1 MMTPTVSVIM
11 PVYNTAK
18 YVEAAIDSVL
28 AQTFTNFELLIID
41 DEGSD
46 SSIDLCR
53 AYDDRRVRIISQRNR
68 GLAGARNT
76 GIRNAQGQ
84 FIALLDSDDIW
95 EPRKLE
101 EHVDHLCSAPA
112 VGVSYAASK
121 MIDDD
126 GNLLRIV
133 QRPKLKSVTARD
145 VFLRNPVG
153 NGSAPVIRRA
163 ALDDI
168 AFLNLDRDELDYFD
182 DTFRQSED
190 IECWCRIALM
200 TDWRF
205 EGIRGAFTRYRIN
218 EGGLSANVVK
228 QFATW
233 CRVKDRVQ
241 ELAPDFAKK
250 WTPYAEAY
258 QLRYLSRRSVRM
270 GEGALAWTLIRD
282 ALSKCPTILLEEPG
296 KTLTTIMAAAVL
308 RFLPTAINAPLQ
320 AAIQRS
326 S

>member
-1 MMTPTVSVIM
+1 
-11 PVYNTAK
+11 
-18 YVEAAIDSVL
+18 
-28 AQTFTNFELLIID
+28 
-41 DEGSD
+41 
-46 SSIDLCR
+46 
-53 AYDDRRVRIISQRNR
+53 
-68 GLAGARNT
+68 
-76 GIRNAQGQ
+76 
-84 FIALLDSDDIW
+84 
-95 EPRKLE
+95 
-101 EHVDHLCSAPA
+101 
-112 VGVSYAASK
+112 
-121 MIDDD
+121 
-126 GNLLRIV
+126 
-133 QRPKLKSVTARD
+133 
-145 VFLRNPVG
+145 
-153 NGSAPVIRRA
+153 
-163 ALDDI
+163 
-168 AFLNLDRDELDYFD
+168 
-182 DTFRQSED
+182 
-190 IECWCRIALM
+190 M